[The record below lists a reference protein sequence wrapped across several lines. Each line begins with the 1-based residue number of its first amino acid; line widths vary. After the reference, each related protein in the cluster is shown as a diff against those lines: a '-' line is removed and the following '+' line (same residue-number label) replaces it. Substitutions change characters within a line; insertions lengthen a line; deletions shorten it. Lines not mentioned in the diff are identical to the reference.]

1 MKKNTRLSNFKNQL
15 LLLLILYIPIA
26 ALSQTDCDLYINPS
40 FESDCILTEYD
51 KEDTTLMEF
60 DPGCMA
66 ACKGMTVQYDAV
78 CSNGSQFVWT
88 ISGASSYQLS
98 NQNRTAHVTWGSNSL
113 GNIMVQANIADS
125 IICTAETCVQ
135 LLEPSHV
142 ESQTIP
148 DFYYDPIGGT
158 KWIDICLGTEIQLMD
173 MSTTDET
180 PIVGCCWET
189 PYGNAYT
196 PNYSIIP
203 TQSGEF
209 LIKHKI
215 VNECGCEDMEQIKV
229 RVLEPVDLQLSCY
242 GTVCGGTSATYTIL
256 SPSCTEYR
264 WSVKGGTISDG
275 QNTPTI
281 MVQWGNPVSGYG
293 VISIDAAPCESECN
307 ALISVKI
314 PVITNHATIEGPDVV
329 CVGEVQIYELP
340 AWGSTNYLWQVTP
353 LDSNVTTYEAERINQ
368 IMLEFSQPGVYNLSV
383 QYECEFL
390 DCGPYSST
398 KTIIVKDT
406 LRIHTADNTV
416 CEGLTGKY
424 MTNCSNNVNWRVYNQ
439 NGQLVHSSY
448 TDTLYYTFAV
458 SGRYKVEASHVN
470 FCNVATYFVTVKA
483 NPPAIESVTGPSEA
497 CLSSS
502 ILLSGTPTQPNCFLE
517 WVPVCATA
525 TPQIWNA
532 DSVTITYNGEVCDVN
547 VYQVDNEYGC
557 HSSAYT
563 HEVNVFALA
572 PSGLP
577 SDTTVCAG
585 NTFSLSVPQQEN
597 VLYEWTITP
606 SNVATVMT
614 NHLTHA
620 VSILANHLY
629 SAPPH
634 TAVITLKRTC
644 CSGTEVV
651 ETLVLHVADVPTP
664 TINYNNPV
672 CEGDVASFYV
682 TSPISNPSHYIWQ
695 IEGNTHVGDSV
706 SHVFS
711 QPGVHSFT
719 MSYKPYANCPA
730 VLVGGKVRVVASPLV
745 LLYDD
750 GQHIA
755 VTMYPNANYYWELD
769 GNPVQPVQG
778 EEYLCPHLGNG
789 TYCCTISFNNAPYC
803 SAIGCMTL
811 GDTPEDT
818 CLVLSLDTAYQ
829 SCTEVSLSLDNPY
842 GGSVDWAIYPYY
854 AGNYFSQQSDSSA
867 AAVFTHPGIYR
878 VFAYMEIGSQCYKG
892 LQLVDIESIPDFD
905 LTYSCNNPVLFQD
918 FSLNRTINS
927 VVSKNLYIQETNLT
941 VPITGTQQQIPNGY
955 FATGY
960 NHIVYTINLSNGQQC
975 QLAKI
980 LYIDTLPV
988 IDSMF
993 VSQNMCEQTPFMFSA
1008 ITSNGIIRW
1017 DFGEGSY
1024 LYGNNVYHTYST
1036 DYQYPNVILTV
1047 TNADGCVASINKVVT
1062 VHTNM
1067 LESGNLLTEGAPICP
1082 GYARHIYYTYNNI
1095 FNMYFWE
1102 HSSFPSSNNT
1112 YDTYQTGDYTVLV
1125 VNSFNGCK
1133 KERTKNVRFLNAPTA
1148 RITGQTKYCYNEMV
1162 KLYGNTGLTNSYLWI
1177 ITGPES
1183 YTDTLPNISFIPTQA
1198 GTYSANLTVTSPD
1211 GCSAT
1216 ANYNFIVHPPVAA
1229 PIISFYGNQC
1239 IHTPPVGVH
1248 SIANQNL
1255 FWSNGYNG
1263 TTAYYYTPG
1272 FLTAYYID
1280 PITGCPSEKAS
1291 MFIDPAPNYDALL
1304 TGCYEKCEKDLPL
1317 TLPVYKLY
1325 PYQPSNLY
1333 WHWLYNG
1340 NLLLSGNTLNFN
1352 LPINDFG
1359 TYFMKA
1365 TYGNGCS
1372 SNSPLL
1378 TISKDDIC
1386 DCDSIAISVK
1396 KTCFVEDCK
1405 LFYTLLVTIH
1415 NNSSQ
1420 TVTFDQMHANQN
1432 TAIIGVTSLPVSI
1445 APYSSQTI
1453 VVKVEF
1459 ADFQNGY
1466 VDFSLINT
1474 MENCEKSF
1482 SEFFKWQ
1489 DCVNENCEIENSGIT
1504 FLEDMSTPHQ
1514 TSCFKLSM
1522 TLPSN
1527 TMSLVALWSD
1537 PPQIINN
1544 YYYAPS
1550 IAVCMLMLNYGQ
1562 LTQMVAN
1569 GESICFYAILCVE
1582 NKLCYAKVCTD
1593 AMWFYELIPEEYRN
1607 WTDTNMIDTTKSMH
1621 LIPKKEDQ
1629 QPNDTPYLSPNPT
1642 QDEVTVMGIASDS
1655 VSEIMV
1661 LTMEGRQ
1668 VAVFRND
1675 YRFNISHLSRASY
1688 IVRIIT
1694 TDKQVH
1700 YLKLVKQ

>member
-1 MKKNTRLSNFKNQL
+1 MTKKPHLLNVKFQL
-15 LLLLILYIPIA
+15 VALLIYYTPLL
-26 ALSQTDCDLYINPS
+26 ALSQTDCNLYINPG

-51 KEDTTLMEF
+51 KEDTALMEF
-60 DPGCMA
+60 DPGCMT
-66 ACKGMTVQYDAV
+66 ACKGMTVQYDAI
-78 CSNGSQFVWT
+78 CSNGSQFVW
-88 ISGASSYQLS
+88 IILGASSYQLS
-98 NQNRTAHVTWGSNSL
+98 NQNRTAQITWSNNDF
-113 GNIMVQANIADS
+113 GNIVVQATIADS
-125 IICTAETCVQ
+125 ITCTTETCVQ
-135 LLEPSHV
+135 LLEPPHV
-142 ESQTIP
+142 ESKTIP
-148 DFYYDPIGGT
+148 NFYYDPISGE
-158 KWIDICLGTEIQLMD
+158 KCIDICLGTEIYLMD
-173 MSTTDET
+173 MSTSDET
-180 PIVGCCWET
+180 PIVGYFWET

-196 PNYSIIP
+196 PNYSIVP

-209 LIKHKI
+209 VINHKI
-215 VNECGCEDMEQIKV
+215 INDCGCEDFEYIKV
-229 RVLEPVDLQLSCY
+229 KVSDPVDLQLSCY
-242 GTVCGGTSATYTIL
+242 GTVCGGTSATYTLL

-264 WSVKGGTISDG
+264 WCVTNGSISDG
-275 QNTPTI
+275 LYTPTI
-281 MVQWGNPVSGYG
+281 TVQWDNPASGYG
-293 VISIDAAPCESECN
+293 VISIDASPCETECN
-307 ALISVKI
+307 ALLSVKI
-314 PVITNHATIEGPDVV
+314 PIITDNATIEGPDVV
-329 CVGEVQIYELP
+329 CVGDVQIFELP

-353 LDSNVTTYEAERINQ
+353 LGYVDVHDPERINQ
-368 IMLEFSQPGVYNLSV
+368 VMLEFSQPGIYTLFV

-398 KTIIVKDT
+398 KTIVVKDT
-406 LRIHTADNTV
+406 LRIHTTDNTV
-416 CEGLTGKY
+416 CEGLAGTY
-424 MTNCSNNVNWRVYNQ
+424 TTNYGNNVNWRVYNQ

-448 TDTLYYTFAV
+448 TDTLYHTFAV
-458 SGRYKVEASHVN
+458 PGQYKIEASQAN
-470 FCNVATYFVTVKA
+470 FCNIATCFVTVRA
-483 NPPAIESVTGPSEA
+483 NPPALDSLTGPSEA
-497 CLSSS
+497 CPYSS
-502 ILLSGTPTQPNCFLE
+502 ILLSGTPSQPNYYLE
-517 WVPVCATA
+517 WIPSCQTA
-525 TPQIWNA
+525 SPQIGNA
-532 DSVTITYNGEVCDVN
+532 DNVTITYANEVCDVY

-577 SDTTVCAG
+577 SDTTVCSG

-606 SNVATVMT
+606 ANVATVIT
-614 NHLTHA
+614 NHLSHA
-620 VSILANHLY
+620 VSFMANHLY

-634 TAVITLKRTC
+634 TAVVTLKRTC
-644 CSGTEVV
+644 CTNVEVV
-651 ETLVLHVADVPTP
+651 ETMVLHVTDVPTP
-664 TINYNNPV
+664 TIAYSTPI
-672 CEGDVASFYV
+672 CQGDEASFTI
-682 TSPISNPSHYIWQ
+682 TSPISDPTHYTWQ
-695 IEGNTHVGDSV
+695 IEGSTIVGDSA

-711 QPGVHSFT
+711 QPGIQSFT

-730 VLVGGKVRVVASPLV
+730 VLIGANVRVVASPLV
-745 LLYDD
+745 LPYDD
-750 GQHIA
+750 GQQHIA

-769 GNPVQPVQG
+769 GTPVSSVPG
-778 EEYLCPHLGNG
+778 EGYLCPNYGNG
-789 TYCCTISFNNAPYC
+789 TYCCTISYNNTPYC
-803 SAIGCMTL
+803 SATGCITL

-818 CLVLSLDTAYQ
+818 CLILPLDVLSQ
-829 SCTEVSLSLDNPY
+829 NCTEIFLSLDNPY
-842 GGSVDWAIYPYY
+842 GGTVDWSIYPYY
-854 AGNYFSQQSDSSA
+854 AGNYFNQQSDSSA
-867 AAVFTHPGIYR
+867 SAVFNLPGVYR
-878 VFAYMEIGSQCYKG
+878 VFAYMEMGSQCYKG
-892 LQLVDIESIPDFD
+892 LQLVDIECVPDFS
-905 LTYSCNNPVLFQD
+905 LTYNCNNPVLFQD
-918 FSLNRTINS
+918 LSLRRTINS
-927 VVSKNLYIQETNLT
+927 VVSKSLYIQETNQT
-941 VPITGTQQQIPNGY
+941 IPITGQTQQIPNSY
-955 FATGY
+955 FVTGN
-960 NHIVYTINLSNGQQC
+960 NHITLTVNLINSQQC
-975 QLAKI
+975 QLTKTF
-980 LYIDTLPV
+980 YVDTLPS

-993 VSQNMCEQTPFMFSA
+993 VSQNMCEKTPFMFSA
-1008 ITSNGIIRW
+1008 IASGGIIKW
-1017 DFGEGSY
+1017 DFGDGSY
-1024 LYGNNVYHTYST
+1024 MFGNDIYHTYDAMPLGVTLS
-1036 DYQYPNVILTV
+1036 I
-1047 TNADGCVASINKVVT
+1047 TNADGCTATMSRFVNVVN
-1062 VHTNM
+1062 NM
-1067 LESGNLLTEGAPICP
+1067 LEVGSLSALGSDICP
-1082 GYARHIYYTYNNI
+1082 GNARQLQVLPGLFQNIYYWN
-1095 FNMYFWE
+1095 
-1102 HSSFPSSNNT
+1102 HSTISSSSNLYNV
-1112 YDTYQTGDYTVLV
+1112 YQTGDYHVLA
-1125 VNSFNGCK
+1125 VNTMYGCK
-1133 KERTKNVRFLNAPTA
+1133 KERMRNVRFLNAPIA
-1148 RITGQTKYCYNEMV
+1148 RITGHSEFCYNEVV
-1162 KLYGNTGLTNSYLWI
+1162 KLVGNAGPSNSYTWN

-1183 YTDTLPNISFIPTQA
+1183 FADTMPNIRFLPTQA
-1198 GTYSANLTVTSPD
+1198 GSYNASLTVTNTE

-1216 ANYNFIVHPPVAA
+1216 ANYNFVVHAPVPA
-1229 PIISFYGNQC
+1229 PAISFYGNQC

-1248 SIANQNL
+1248 SVSNQNL

-1333 WHWLYNG
+1333 WYWLYNG

-1396 KTCFVEDCK
+1396 KTCFVEDCR

-1445 APYSSQTI
+1445 APYSFQTI

-1474 MENCEKSF
+1474 RENCEKSF

-1504 FLEDMSTPHQ
+1504 FLEDMSIPHQ

-1527 TMSLVALWSD
+1527 TMSLVALWSN

-1569 GESICFYAILCVE
+1569 GESICFYAILCVDE
-1582 NKLCYAKVCTD
+1582 ELCFAKICKE
-1593 AMWFYELIPEEYRN
+1593 ASGFYELIPEDFRN
-1607 WTDTNMIDTTKSMH
+1607 LNDTSMIDSTKSMH
-1621 LIPKKEDQ
+1621 FIPKTESQLDG
-1629 QPNDTPYLSPNPT
+1629 TPYLVPNPT
-1642 QDEVTVMGIASDS
+1642 QGEVTVMGVESES
-1655 VSEIMV
+1655 VEEIMI

-1668 VAVFRND
+1668 VAVFHNN
-1675 YRFNISHLSRASY
+1675 YRFNISDFAKASY
-1688 IVRIIT
+1688 IVRIVT
-1694 TDKQVH
+1694 SNKKVH
-1700 YLKLVKQ
+1700 YLKLVRP